1 MLSRLSSFSGPL
13 SPAFRIPI
21 GGFTANGLILRY
33 VIKDINSYTGTN
45 NVIDLVGNSNATLI
59 NGPTFS
65 SNGYL
70 NFDGVNDY
78 LMTNTSLDSL
88 FPGTSPNKSEITSF
102 FIWVYPQDNGVILT
116 EQGLSTLNGGWHDSQ
131 IEMVSGS
138 LKLGMWNGTGITSI
152 TSSIQTPFN
161 NWYYVGIV
169 YNGSTLVGY
178 VNGQPV
184 GSVTFNREAPYNFS
198 TGLHYGIAAADF
210 TSQGDGTYAKMKM
223 GDFHVYNTALTQQ
236 QILNNYNTTKNNYIH
251 TGSMSIWIDA
261 NDPQSFSGGLISDL
275 SGNEYTHTLG
285 SGATSSTIF
294 GFKSFNLTSLSNGQ
308 ISVNGTG
315 PTLSTSGYTYVAW
328 ARVTSDSSVWR
339 TLYRSNPNDHPL
351 LIQIGTD
358 DLGFF
363 DNDSFTFQDSGYD
376 VSQIKEKWIQY
387 SVVGDSSSSI
397 FYINDVQVGSVSY
410 GAGGN
415 KHWLIGLDGQP
426 FGYVGNMILYNKKL
440 NQEQIKQNYDALKH
454 VYSNGD
460 FLTNNLVLYY
470 NPASLLSYPSSGTTV
485 TDLTNNS
492 LNGVMSN
499 VTHNQTYF
507 NFNGSNSQI
516 SIADNS
522 LLEPG
527 SGDWTMESW
536 FYVNSLPTSAVI
548 LGKFNNGGAAANVS
562 YSIRLNTLGNLFA
575 QFSNGVAGTFVNSTS
590 YTVSLN
596 TWYQVVY
603 VWTNS
608 GSTKT
613 LETFINGSS
622 IGTVN
627 HSFTSILNSTNP
639 LYLGSYNNGEYPQ
652 YLSGK
657 IGIVRLYNS
666 ALSSSD
672 VLKNFEANRNT
683 YGI

>member
-1 MLSRLSSFSGPL
+1 
-13 SPAFRIPI
+13 
-21 GGFTANGLILRY
+21 
-33 VIKDINSYTGTN
+33 
-45 NVIDLVGNSNATLI
+45 
-59 NGPTFS
+59 
-65 SNGYL
+65 
-70 NFDGVNDY
+70 
-78 LMTNTSLDSL
+78 
-88 FPGTSPNKSEITSF
+88 
-102 FIWVYPQDNGVILT
+102 
-116 EQGLSTLNGGWHDSQ
+116 
-131 IEMVSGS
+131 
-138 LKLGMWNGTGITSI
+138 
-152 TSSIQTPFN
+152 
-161 NWYYVGIV
+161 
-169 YNGSTLVGY
+169 
-178 VNGQPV
+178 
-184 GSVTFNREAPYNFS
+184 
-198 TGLHYGIAAADF
+198 
-210 TSQGDGTYAKMKM
+210 
-223 GDFHVYNTALTQQ
+223 
-236 QILNNYNTTKNNYIH
+236 
-251 TGSMSIWIDA
+251 
-261 NDPQSFSGGLISDL
+261 
-275 SGNEYTHTLG
+275 
-285 SGATSSTIF
+285 
-294 GFKSFNLTSLSNGQ
+294 
-308 ISVNGTG
+308 
-315 PTLSTSGYTYVAW
+315 
-328 ARVTSDSSVWR
+328 
-339 TLYRSNPNDHPL
+339 

-522 LLEPG
+522 LIEPG
-527 SGDWTMESW
+527 SGSFTMEVW
-536 FYVNSLPTSAVI
+536 VNQSVSGNDVV
-548 LGKFNNGGAAANVS
+548 LGKFDNGGLSVDVS
-562 YSIRLNTLGNLFA
+562 YSIRTIGTSFYAQIGSGSGSGSTLFI
-575 QFSNGVAGTFVNSTS
+575 NSTS
-590 YTVSLN
+590 YVSTLN
-596 TWYQVVY
+596 TWYQIVY
-603 VWTNS
+603 VFKN
-608 GSTKT
+608 GSTKA
-613 LETFINGSS
+613 LETFVNGSS
-622 IGTVN
+622 IGSVSHN
-627 HSFTSILNSTNP
+627 LSSVLNSTNP
-639 LYLGSYNNGEYPQ
+639 LYIGSYNGGEFPQ
-652 YLSGK
+652 WFDGK